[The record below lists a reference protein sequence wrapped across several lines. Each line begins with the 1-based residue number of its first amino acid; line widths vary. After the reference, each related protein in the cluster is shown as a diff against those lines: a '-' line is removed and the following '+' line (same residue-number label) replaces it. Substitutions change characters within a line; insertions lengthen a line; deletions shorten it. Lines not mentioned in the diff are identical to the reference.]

1 MGRIIV
7 TEFISLDGVIEA
19 PGPGEKFKHAGW
31 SFKFNRGR
39 GWRKIQAR

>member
-19 PGPGEKFKHAGW
+19 PGPGEKFKHATAPNPSDIW
-31 SFKFNRGR
+31 PR
-39 GWRKIQAR
+39 